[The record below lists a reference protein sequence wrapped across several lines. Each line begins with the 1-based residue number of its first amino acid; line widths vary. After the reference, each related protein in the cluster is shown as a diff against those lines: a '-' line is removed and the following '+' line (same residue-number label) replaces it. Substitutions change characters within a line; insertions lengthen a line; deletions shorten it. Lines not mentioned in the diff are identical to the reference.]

1 MQQFHSL
8 LDIELYNS
16 QKAENL
22 GHIKTNNS
30 VNISTTSQATNLI
43 LIGHRALK
51 KTSVM
56 VQKDQKSPKVDIV
69 PDNSQPTICSSSLSL
84 SFESLDSILISNF
97 PYYFQYGRPTRYY
110 NHRYHKPL

>member
-1 MQQFHSL
+1 MQQSHSL

-16 QKAENL
+16 QKDENL
-22 GHIKTNNS
+22 GHRAQYS

-56 VQKDQKSPKVDIV
+56 VQKGQKPQKVDIE
-69 PDNSQPTICSSSLSL
+69 PYNSQLTICGS
-84 SFESLDSILISNF
+84 
-97 PYYFQYGRPTRYY
+97 RR
-110 NHRYHKPL
+110 

>member
-22 GHIKTNNS
+22 GHIKTINS

-43 LIGHRALK
+43 LIGHRALE
-51 KTSVM
+51 KTYVM
-56 VQKDQKSPKVDIV
+56 VQKGKKSQKVDIE
-69 PDNSQPTICSSSLSL
+69 PDNSQPTNCLAWRTIFGLRPLVEDTCSTLL
-84 SFESLDSILISNF
+84 LL
-97 PYYFQYGRPTRYY
+97 YYA
-110 NHRYHKPL
+110 